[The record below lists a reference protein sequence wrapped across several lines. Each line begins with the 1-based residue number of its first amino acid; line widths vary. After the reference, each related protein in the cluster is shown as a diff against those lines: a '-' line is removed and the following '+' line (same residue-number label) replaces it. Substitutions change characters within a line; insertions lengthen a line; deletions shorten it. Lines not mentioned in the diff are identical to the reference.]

1 MRKHRT
7 LAGAL
12 VGAAFLFLPLL
23 LAGTGGDTT
32 GDLPW
37 TSVSAQGAGP
47 DSDLPWT

>member
-12 VGAAFLFLPLL
+12 IFLPLL
-23 LAGTGGDTT
+23 LVVGLTADTT

-37 TSVSAQGAGP
+37 TSVSVSG
-47 DSDLPWT
+47 DDLPWT

>member
-12 VGAAFLFLPLL
+12 AGAAFLFLPLL
-23 LAGTGGDTT
+23 FTGGGDDTT

-37 TSVSAQGAGP
+37 TSVSAQGPVAE
-47 DSDLPWT
+47 SDLPWT